1 MAINVISEPSRIV
14 VELSGAAIL
23 GALRRRIEV
32 PSKSISS
39 VSVRPR
45 NEVRWD
51 GAWLRLPGAYIP
63 GVIRYGSYG
72 LGSRREFWAVTRQ
85 SEVVVI
91 ETSEGTYRR
100 LVLGVGDPHGV
111 AGAITAAIG

>member
-1 MAINVISEPSRIV
+1 
-14 VELSGAAIL
+14 
-23 GALRRRIEV
+23 
-32 PSKSISS
+32 
-39 VSVRPR
+39 
-45 NEVRWD
+45 
-51 GAWLRLPGAYIP
+51 
-63 GVIRYGSYG
+63 VIRYGSYG